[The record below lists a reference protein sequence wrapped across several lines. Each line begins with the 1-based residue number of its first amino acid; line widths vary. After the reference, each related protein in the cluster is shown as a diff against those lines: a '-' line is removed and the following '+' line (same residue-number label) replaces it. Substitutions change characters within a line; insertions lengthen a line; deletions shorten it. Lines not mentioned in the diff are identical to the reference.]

1 MKSEVKKKMMLDEH
15 ATDTPKSPKRAQVE
29 NFFAGNAL
37 IGSAD
42 NNSREKFDETLVPPS
57 SLRRLIFTNKSAMRA
72 AACSTEFI
80 LFCLSTSI
88 IQRHKIFAGAHK
100 WRLSTML

>member
-29 NFFAGNAL
+29 NFFAENAL

-42 NNSREKFDETLVPPS
+42 NNSREKFAATLSSTLFPPAS
-57 SLRRLIFTNKSAMRA
+57 DFKNKSASRA
-72 AACSTEFI
+72 APCSTEFI
-80 LFCLSTSI
+80 LFFLSTSI
-88 IQRHKIFAGAHK
+88 IERHKIFAGAHK